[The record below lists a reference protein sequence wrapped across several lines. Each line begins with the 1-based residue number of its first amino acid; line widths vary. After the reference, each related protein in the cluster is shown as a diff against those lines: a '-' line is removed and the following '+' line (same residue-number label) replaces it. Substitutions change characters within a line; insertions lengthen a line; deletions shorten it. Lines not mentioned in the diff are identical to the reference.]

1 MAASRLNL
9 QLIFLPSNSAR
20 RTVTVAAISE
30 SHFKVHFPST
40 SRRITRYRGL
50 EFRRQAFSSLTCEE
64 TKYEENFSNNSR
76 NPFEL
81 LLSILTGGSWWRLP
95 DNEEGGPAANEV
107 TVLAVLQRMWEL
119 LGKEQWIVVVAFGA
133 LVTAAASEI
142 TMPSILASS
151 IFSAQHGD
159 KTVFYSKS
167 RFLLVLCFTSGISSG
182 LRSGLFAMANVILVK
197 RLRQALYSALI
208 SQDMPFFDREK
219 VGGLTSRL
227 GADCQQLSNV
237 IGNNIH
243 LIVRNTFQGVGALIN
258 LLILAWPLA
267 LSSIITCLV
276 LATIFLLYGRY
287 QKEAA
292 KLTQDLASSASKAA
306 DETLSSIR
314 TIRVYGTECEELGRQ
329 YRHWL
334 EKLASLSLRESVA
347 YGFWNMSFSTLFRA
361 TQVFALMLGGM
372 SIMAGRV
379 STEQL
384 TKYVL
389 YCEWLIYATWR
400 VVDNTTA
407 LLRAVGSSERV
418 FHLMQLSQSDQLE
431 SKGERLER
439 LIGQVQFVDVSFI
452 YPSRPTIPILENF
465 HLSVKA
471 NEVIALV
478 GPSGSG
484 KTTLV
489 NLLLRLYE
497 PSNGQIY
504 IDEFPLTE
512 LDIRWLREN
521 IGYVG
526 QEPKLFHMDVKSNI
540 TYGSCGREIKEEEVE
555 RAAKLACA
563 HDFILSL
570 PNGYET
576 MVNDNSLSGGQK
588 QRIAIARAIIRK
600 PSILILDEATSALD
614 SQTEN
619 FVKGIVDACKND
631 GVMSE
636 TTVIVIAHRLST
648 VESADRIVVMDG
660 GRIVEMGGH
669 KELLLKNGTYSRL
682 VKLQSC
688 FIT

>member
-1 MAASRLNL
+1 MS
-9 QLIFLPSNSAR
+9 
-20 RTVTVAAISE
+20 
-30 SHFKVHFPST
+30 
-40 SRRITRYRGL
+40 
-50 EFRRQAFSSLTCEE
+50 
-64 TKYEENFSNNSR
+64 
-76 NPFEL
+76 
-81 LLSILTGGSWWRLP
+81 
-95 DNEEGGPAANEV
+95 
-107 TVLAVLQRMWEL
+107 
-119 LGKEQWIVVVAFGA
+119 
-133 LVTAAASEI
+133 
-142 TMPSILASS
+142 
-151 IFSAQHGD
+151 
-159 KTVFYSKS
+159 
-167 RFLLVLCFTSGISSG
+167 
-182 LRSGLFAMANVILVK
+182 
-197 RLRQALYSALI
+197 
-208 SQDMPFFDREK
+208 FFDREK
-219 VGGLTSRL
+219 VGGLTSRI

-306 DETLSSIR
+306 DETLSSIQ
-314 TIRVYGTECEELGRQ
+314 TIRVYGTECEELGR

-361 TQVFALMLGGM
+361 TQVFALLLGGM

-431 SKGERLER
+431 SKGKE
-439 LIGQVQFVDVSFI
+439 Q
-452 YPSRPTIPILENF
+452 IPILENF

-619 FVKGIVDACKND
+619 FVKGIVDAFKND